1 MDKKIKIL
9 SFVGVLLGFTLL
21 MVGMILI
28 FISSLQYNVT
38 LMYTSFVLLGLGIL
52 IYIVIVIMLI
62 IKYVNKDR

>member
-28 FISSLQYNVT
+28 FISSLQYNVP